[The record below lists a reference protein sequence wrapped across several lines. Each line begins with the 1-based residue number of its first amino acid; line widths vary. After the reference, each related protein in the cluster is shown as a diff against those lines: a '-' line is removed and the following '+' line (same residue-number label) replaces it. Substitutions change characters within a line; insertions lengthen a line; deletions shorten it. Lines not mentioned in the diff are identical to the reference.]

1 MLGGN
6 YQGHQSMKPGAN
18 QGLPQHNAKHFPVRT
33 FKEIGDAPEYVSF
46 ASDYPAA
53 CWMPMK
59 ATKAWYKVLDLE
71 GHIISRVHR
80 TRTLWSRRHCQPPTI
95 ELPEHNDGHEW
106 STSAQSTG
114 CQRLNKP
121 AAYLVVQIMR
131 KTMPSHDAGHSTYKT
146 YQNMI
151 RKSVTHSFSRK
162 TMRQASI
169 KAAETLCRALDL
181 QHVRVGPKLYNRQR
195 TFQSEWRTG
204 NARYQSAVSQE
215 HDARRQLILRLPRHD
230 AKYFTYRT
238 WVFHRW
244 VNRSPTYHVVQ
255 DNAMGYGK
263 KPIIRSTRAQCWTPA
278 GGATARHQAFDLHNV
293 RVAPMN
299 EFSTHQSRQGD
310 ARRQS

>member
-1 MLGGN
+1 MMDMNDQPVPNLQDVRGWSVWINQQHTLWHRSCGR
-6 YQGHQSMKPGAN
+6 QCQVMTPGTR
-18 QGLPQHNAKHFPVRT
+18 P
-33 FKEIGDAPEYVSF
+33 
-46 ASDYPAA
+46 
-53 CWMPMK
+53 
-59 ATKAWYKVLDLE
+59 
-71 GHIISRVHR
+71 ISC
-80 TRTLWSRRHCQPPTI
+80 TRTWLGNR
-95 ELPEHNDGHEW
+95 EHV
-106 STSAQSTG
+106 
-114 CQRLNKP
+114 L
-121 AAYLVVQIMR
+121 LVA
-131 KTMPSHDAGHSTYKT
+131 MPC
-146 YQNMI
+146 
-151 RKSVTHSFSRK
+151 
-162 TMRQASI
+162 QASI

-215 HDARRQLILRLPRHD
+215 HDAGRQPILRLPRHD

-238 WVFHRW
+238 WVLHQW
-244 VNRSPTYHVVQ
+244 VNRSPTYRVVQ